1 MGSGVWDVI
10 FSQDGL
16 YWENH
21 ESISHKRNLGH
32 LVLSGGWLSML
43 LSIVFYL
50 FFWRVDNEPGAKAV
64 PWLLWTA
71 VSLCSLGGLAF
82 LSGNILLILKKAWL
96 WLGISWALNI
106 ALLIGAIT
114 LAPIL
119 LLFMV

>member
-1 MGSGVWDVI
+1 MKNEP
-10 FSQDGL
+10 
-16 YWENH
+16 ENPSRIA
-21 ESISHKRNLGH
+21 EIGGIL
-32 LVLSGGWLSML
+32 LQLGGWASML

-50 FFWRVDNEPGAKAV
+50 FFWRVDNEPGAKELPV
-64 PWLLWTA
+64 LLWTA

-82 LSGNILLILKKAWL
+82 LGGNILLIIKRAWL
-96 WLGISWALNI
+96 PLGIGWALCI